1 MAEKRELPQGQTFI
15 NMKGDIKAVVT
26 HLAFD
31 TQMQTQMGFFP
42 CDEYG
47 IRIPTPEVTVAEVK
61 KNLAVVDR
69 EVVVEKKEVV
79 VIIPEGANIN
89 PLEENPYEAETPEA
103 KIYELH
109 IGGMNEAEIKQ
120 KTGAN
125 LNTIRKVVK
134 AKK

>member
-15 NMKGDIKAVVT
+15 NMKGDIKAVVS

-42 CDEYG
+42 CDENG
-47 IRIPTPEVTVAEVK
+47 IRIATPEVSVAEVK

-69 EVVVEKKEVV
+69 AMVVEKKEPV

-89 PLEENPYEAETPEA
+89 PLDEEVVEENEVAVE
-103 KIYELH
+103 
-109 IGGMNEAEIKQ
+109 
-120 KTGAN
+120 
-125 LNTIRKVVK
+125 NTDATEPIEKKKRGRKPTTK
-134 AKK
+134 